1 MDVKG
6 FNLMRAEEERRKAAT
21 ANNDAARDAHR
32 LIAEIFESRAAARDG
47 DERRSRT
54 G

>member
-21 ANNDAARDAHR
+21 ASNDAARDAHR
-32 LIAEIFESRAAARDG
+32 LIAEIFESRAAARQH
-47 DERRSRT
+47 EEQRSST